1 MIEKPIKSYQDLEV
15 YKVAFDAAMKIF
27 ELSKNFPLSERFAV
41 SDSEITMLTTNI
53 PLSQQ
58 IRCSSRSICTNLAG
72 AWYKRMDEAAFIS
85 KLNDCA
91 SWVAQTRILLEFTVE
106 CNYLDVVKGREIG
119 EEYNFIED
127 TLISMI
133 DNSDKWIIASNTNN

>member
-1 MIEKPIKSYQDLEV
+1 MTEATVKNYQDLEI
-15 YKVAFDAAMKIF
+15 YKMAFNVAMEIF
-27 ELSKNFPLSERFAV
+27 ELSKNFPLSERFALND
-41 SDSEITMLTTNI
+41 SDIEESLPNI

-58 IRCSSRSICTNLAG
+58 LRCSSRCVCTNLAG